1 MQLRR
6 LIWAF
11 QSYKGKLFIQ
21 MNIVWYDHNTI
32 DWGILFFYQI
42 VSAIIIFFPNELFL
56 LDFPFPMRLSSNAIC
71 IINYNTK
78 LFKATMCKT
87 TWNMMHL
94 QSHIDSTNCQLRNR
108 YPKTAPI
115 NNFEHQLF
123 NFHSKMRSFFRSE
136 N

>member
-21 MNIVWYDHNTI
+21 MNIVGYDHNTI
-32 DWGILFFYQI
+32 DWGMLFFYQI
-42 VSAIIIFFPNELFL
+42 VSAIIIYFFPNELFL
-56 LDFPFPMRLSSNAIC
+56 LDFPFFMHFQCHLHN
-71 IINYNTK
+71 NYNTK
-78 LFKATMCKT
+78 LFKAIMCKT
-87 TWNMMHL
+87 TWNMLHL
-94 QSHIDSTNCQLRNR
+94 QSHIDSTNCQLRNH

-115 NNFEHQLF
+115 NSFEHQLF